1 MEGEAKEAMAAI
13 PGLAS
18 RNEINPFILIVS
30 DNDTKL
36 SGRIS
41 EDSFS
46 MEPTFAGLAELG
58 WNVRPVK
65 EGQNLEKV
73 YQALEQALVEAK
85 GDPRRPV
92 CLWVKT
98 IKGYGVKETEK
109 SSSGGHGFPLK
120 DGEKIIP
127 FVEEITGG
135 KTPLELQTWA
145 EGLRKDW
152 EAKQASK
159 AGAASSA
166 ATVKKE
172 KVQAGFARA
181 AVKAAQEGLPVVSIS
196 ADLPGSTGVA
206 AFQKAVPG
214 RSFDI
219 GIAEANMVS
228 TCTGLS
234 KTGFIPV
241 ADTFSQFG
249 ITHAGFQ
256 DAADGA
262 SHEATTYFSAVSAIP
277 HTLAIAVSCSEQ
289 AEALMLA
296 AFQRLAKE
304 RESGKDGES
313 ALFFAGR
320 EDFPARLGE
329 RPEGYPWGKATVLRK
344 GKDVVLVACGPM
356 VPLALEAAELL
367 AKEGK
372 EATVIDNPFVNRPD
386 LKTIAPAIAAAG
398 GRVVTIEDHQVVG
411 GMGSML
417 IHALAIQGVA
427 LKTAAIGMQGEFGRS
442 AYSARELY
450 EHFGMGPKD
459 IVSAAR
465 KLAT

>member
-1 MEGEAKEAMAAI
+1 LPIIMAALSQG
-13 PGLAS
+13 P
-18 RNEINPFILIVS
+18 IV
-30 DNDTKL
+30 
-36 SGRIS
+36 
-41 EDSFS
+41 
-46 MEPTFAGLAELG
+46 
-58 WNVRPVK
+58 
-65 EGQNLEKV
+65 
-73 YQALEQALVEAK
+73 
-85 GDPRRPV
+85 
-92 CLWVKT
+92 
-98 IKGYGVKETEK
+98 
-109 SSSGGHGFPLK
+109 
-120 DGEKIIP
+120 
-127 FVEEITGG
+127 
-135 KTPLELQTWA
+135 
-145 EGLRKDW
+145 
-152 EAKQASK
+152 
-159 AGAASSA
+159 GA
-166 ATVKKE
+166 
-172 KVQAGFARA
+172 F
-181 AVKAAQEGLPVVSIS
+181 
-196 ADLPGSTGVA
+196 
-206 AFQKAVPG
+206 
-214 RSFDI
+214 
-219 GIAEANMVS
+219 
-228 TCTGLS
+228 
-234 KTGFIPV
+234 
-241 ADTFSQFG
+241 
-249 ITHAGFQ
+249 THAGFQ

-386 LKTIAPAIAAAG
+386 LKTIAPAVTAAG

-417 IHALAIQGVA
+417 IHALAIQGVS

-465 KLAT
+465 KLAP